1 MIPATS
7 DSRSITVPA
16 SPQALF
22 ATLCDVRSLTYWCG
36 PDGFSSTVHEFG
48 LTPGARWLLTLHGP
62 DGASYP
68 NEYRVLEVEQDRLLV
83 LDHPSADHHFVLRI
97 ALQPRGDSTEVH
109 LQQSFDNA
117 EHFAPLAAFLANANQ
132 QMLVRLAREVQR
144 RAVIA
149 ETAAAREPAEVV
161 AQFFAA
167 LNRHELEA
175 VHALFDPQILRI
187 EPAGHA
193 TAGSWRGA
201 DAVLAHLR
209 QGRGSWA
216 EGRCDPERYLEQ
228 GDTLVVYLV
237 ARVRLH
243 EAVDWSGG
251 RFADGFV
258 VREGRIVHY
267 QTFWHRSEALA
278 WAGIADEDETA

>member
-1 MIPATS
+1 MPPATT

-22 ATLCDVRSLTYWCG
+22 DTLCDVRSLTHWWG

-97 ALQPRGDSTEVH
+97 ALQAQGDSTEVH
-109 LQQSFDNA
+109 WEQCFDSA
-117 EHFAPLAAFLANANQ
+117 EDFAPLAAFLAQANAQ
-132 QMLVRLAREVQR
+132 VLARLALEVQR
-144 RAVIA
+144 RAVVA
-149 ETAAAREPAEVV
+149 DTVDALAPAEVV

-216 EGRCDPERYLEQ
+216 EGRCDPERYLQQ
-228 GDTLVVYLV
+228 GDTLVVFLV
-237 ARVRLH
+237 AQVRRH
-243 EAVDWSGG
+243 DAVAWSGG

-258 VREGRIVHY
+258 VRGGRIVHY
-267 QTFWHRSEALA
+267 QTFWQRSEALA
-278 WAGIADEDETA
+278 WAGIANEDPAG